1 MTKWS
6 LSWEG
11 GLGGSWILAVNT
23 CVFVFVFVLIV
34 FVSIVF
40 VCVFVITI
48 ILILTRAQ
56 SSGSRHMMDIGCEYM
71 YKAKPRDLSHRPNI
85 AEITQCPISMSVIS
99 ISYSS
104 ISRKPMIF
112 TIFFQR
118 ISKSKSLK
126 HRSPGTVWCWELQLW
141 NPTESWFREKVGN
154 SIFIKT
160 LSLQSRTARN

>member
-6 LSWEG
+6 SSWEG

-56 SSGSRHMMDIGCEYM
+56 SSGNRHMMDIGCEY
-71 YKAKPRDLSHRPNI
+71 I
-85 AEITQCPISMSVIS
+85 V
-99 ISYSS
+99 
-104 ISRKPMIF
+104 
-112 TIFFQR
+112 
-118 ISKSKSLK
+118 
-126 HRSPGTVWCWELQLW
+126 
-141 NPTESWFREKVGN
+141 
-154 SIFIKT
+154 
-160 LSLQSRTARN
+160 